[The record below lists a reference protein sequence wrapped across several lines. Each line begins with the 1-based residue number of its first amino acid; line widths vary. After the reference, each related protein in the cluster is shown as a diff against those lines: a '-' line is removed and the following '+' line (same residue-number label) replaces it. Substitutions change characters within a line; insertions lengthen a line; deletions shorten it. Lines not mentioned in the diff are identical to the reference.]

1 MIKKCVYT
9 VMSLVLAVSFVFGSM
24 YLINELFKISGEK
37 TSYGEWKSGSGI
49 TRYAA

>member
-24 YLINELFKISGEK
+24 YLINELLKF
-37 TSYGEWKSGSGI
+37 
-49 TRYAA
+49 